1 MAHTFDRVA
10 RALGDRSRRVVL
22 TKVHDQNPLSVSEIE
37 SVDATMEAADR
48 IPDPEQSRIALVHT
62 HLPMLDSIGYVDWDR
77 DTDTIVKG
85 DNWEEIVP
93 YLELLDDRAHEL
105 PAEWP

>member
-22 TKVHDQNPLSVSEIE
+22 TAVHDQNPLSMSEIE
-37 SVDATMEAADR
+37 SAAVTMDTADR
-48 IPDPEQSRIALVHT
+48 LPDPERDRIALVHT
-62 HLPMLDSIGYVDWDR
+62 HLPLLDSSGYIDWNR
-77 DTDTIVKG
+77 EADTIVKG
-85 DNWEEIVP
+85 ENWEEILP
-93 YLELLDDRAHEL
+93 FLELFEERAHQL